1 MRENHSWLKEDK
13 SIFLILVRKV
23 VSSELALGS
32 TLFGLFFL
40 ALLY

>member
-13 SIFLILVRKV
+13 SLFLILVKEV
-23 VSSELALGS
+23 GSSELALDS

-40 ALLY
+40 VLLH